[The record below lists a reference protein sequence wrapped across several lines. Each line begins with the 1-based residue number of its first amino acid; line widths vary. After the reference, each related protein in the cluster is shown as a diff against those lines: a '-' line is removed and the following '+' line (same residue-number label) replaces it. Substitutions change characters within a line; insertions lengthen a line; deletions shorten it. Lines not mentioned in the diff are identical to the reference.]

1 MLAPVHHARA
11 TFGVRAVIIR
21 LHARAVAFNPQ
32 LPPLVRGS
40 VQQGLSAAGGALGF
54 YTFGRAA
61 DKRYSFDGKKLTKHL
76 VEGEKTNKYDK
87 RIIAMIGDAKKVC
100 GYEIANGHR
109 FFCGE
114 TCPTDYQKST
124 RGGIQGNRFIDL
136 KKEIGI
142 VSELAEVAEKLKGKT
157 WG

>member
-61 DKRYSFDGKKLTKHL
+61 DKRYSLAVLTPSA
-76 VEGEKTNKYDK
+76 DK
-87 RIIAMIGDAKKVC
+87 GTTMDFGLRVLAIIAIAAIGWFVLSKIDPLGGKDYSGVPPKTKVKIVVILVSV
-100 GYEIANGHR
+100 GAILLII
-109 FFCGE
+109 
-114 TCPTDYQKST
+114 KSMT
-124 RGGIQGNRFIDL
+124 G
-136 KKEIGI
+136 
-142 VSELAEVAEKLKGKT
+142 
-157 WG
+157 